1 MNKEIYCIAL
11 LIDFII
17 SLQLSKFLIIS
28 LNTGFYMKKII
39 YIPLSLLGIIAL
51 LYIVGEI
58 RRPGIGKYM
67 IEMSY
72 SFIFK
77 DRIKQMFKEN
87 MNLINRVLNTCQ
99 TSNDENKAAQEINA
113 VMNDYITLLK
123 EYYYLNNQ
131 RLAIDNEF
139 GPDWAGAMHTQWM
152 QTLYTLKKTIDGP
165 QGKINAIAIN
175 IIMNTLNISLKEL
188 NEHVMEMSYLD
199 QQKKKAQTSM
209 E

>member
-1 MNKEIYCIAL
+1 
-11 LIDFII
+11 
-17 SLQLSKFLIIS
+17 
-28 LNTGFYMKKII
+28 MKKII

-87 MNLINRVLNTCQ
+87 MTLINRVLNTCQ

-123 EYYYLNNQ
+123 EYSYLNNQ

-175 IIMNTLNISLKEL
+175 IIMNTMNISLKEL

-199 QQKKKAQTSM
+199 QQKKKAQTSI